1 MIKRHT
7 IASAIMIA
15 AICTVTSVF
24 FWISY
29 QRINMVYQEETQVT
43 VTDIKKMFLKDTVN
57 NIIQEIAADR
67 VNEWK
72 HYKKIIDL
80 RYQTLSY
87 EQNLPEK
94 EYRDYF
100 TRWFG
105 YDYSEDINN
114 NEWTVFLWNDSSKKV
129 LYDPAGLVKGNMDE
143 ALEKI
148 KAQMLY
154 YRVIA
159 HGKVFGFIGVSKGFV
174 DMKVKEA
181 SADKIRK
188 MKFDNGSYVWV
199 NEIVNYAG
207 GKDYA
212 IRLVNPNL
220 PKTEGMYLST
230 DMTDIKGNRPY
241 AQELAGVNAYGEL
254 FFTYY
259 FKELDSNIVS
269 EKLAYARLYKDF
281 NWVIDM
287 GVPLSDIRQYI
298 NHTNAKSMKTVRG
311 QMVALVAVMVV
322 FLSFGLFLF
331 LLIERLNAKNIRKQ
345 MELEMNKDT
354 LSKAY
359 SRRYGTAALV
369 KAFKEYKKKRITDT
383 AIIMFDVDN
392 FKGINDNFGHDTGDR
407 VLTEIVN
414 RVYQVIRSTD
424 SLIRW
429 GGDEFVGIFRG
440 LRQEN
445 SIYAAEKVVTAIAD
459 LKILQ
464 GEQIITPT
472 ISLGIAYFEGKD
484 ETFEEALKRADAAM
498 YMSKREG
505 KNKVSLYKELL

>member
-15 AICTVTSVF
+15 AICTITSVF

-43 VTDIKKMFLKDTVN
+43 ITNIRKQFLKDTVN
-57 NIIQEIAADR
+57 NIIQDITADR
-67 VNEWK
+67 ENERE

-80 RYQTLSY
+80 RYKTLSY
-87 EQNLPEK
+87 EQNLSGK
-94 EYRDYF
+94 GYADYF
-100 TRWFG
+100 ARWFG
-105 YDYSEDINN
+105 SDFSKDINE

-129 LYDPAGLVKGNMDE
+129 LYDPASLVKEDIDKTLGE
-143 ALEKI
+143 I
-148 KAQMLY
+148 KPQMLY
-154 YRVIA
+154 YRIIA
-159 HGKVFGFIGVSKGFV
+159 HGKIYGFIGVSKGHV
-174 DMKVKEA
+174 DNRVKETA
-181 SADKIRK
+181 ADKIRK
-188 MKFDNGSYVWV
+188 LKFDNGSYVWV
-199 NEIVNYAG
+199 NEIIHYTG

-212 IRLVNPNL
+212 IRLVHPNL
-220 PKTEGMYLST
+220 PKTEGVYLST

-241 AQELAGVNAYGEL
+241 AEELAGVKAHGEL

-259 FKELDSNIVS
+259 FKELDNNIVS
-269 EKLAYARLYKDF
+269 EKLTYAKLYKDF

-287 GVPLSDIRQYI
+287 GIPLNDIRQYI
-298 NHTNAKSMKTVRG
+298 DHTNAKSMKTVRS
-311 QMVALVAVMVV
+311 QMIALVALMVV

-331 LLIERLNAKNIRKQ
+331 LLLERFYAKSMRKQ

-354 LSKAY
+354 LSKAH
-359 SRRYGTAALV
+359 SRRYGTIELV
-369 KAFKEYKKKRITDT
+369 KAFKEYKKNRITDT
-383 AIIMFDVDN
+383 AIIMFDVDD
-392 FKGINDNFGHDTGDR
+392 FKGINDNFGHDVGDK
-407 VLTEIVN
+407 VLTQIVN

-424 SLIRW
+424 CLIRW

-440 LRQEN
+440 LKEEN
-445 SIYAAEKVVTAIAD
+445 SVYAAEKVVTAIAD

-464 GEQIITPT
+464 GEEVITPT

-484 ETFEEALKRADAAM
+484 ETFEEVLKRADTAM

-505 KNKVSLYKELL
+505 KNKVSLYRKG